1 VQPFRDLAPELD
13 NVAMMPARDLSL
25 VNMDPDFP
33 LPYAGDGI
41 LLADYSPAAT
51 EVLVD
56 SFVGSPLLHVEV
68 RHLGGALCVGSP
80 DHGCLDTIDQPFV
93 LFTFGFAAHA
103 EMKAAVDHQVD
114 RLLAGFE
121 PWNSGR
127 RYLNFTESQADPRTI
142 FPETSW
148 ERLQHVKSMHDP
160 DEMFLANHCI
170 PAVARP
176 S

>member
-1 VQPFRDLAPELD
+1 
-13 NVAMMPARDLSL
+13 MMPARDLSL

-33 LPYAGDGI
+33 LPYSGDGI

-51 EVLVD
+51 DVLVE

-93 LFTFGFAAHA
+93 LFTFGIAGDA
-103 EMKAAVDHQVD
+103 ELKAAVDHHVD
-114 RLLAGFE
+114 RLLARFE

-142 FPETSW
+142 FPEASW
-148 ERLQHVKSMHDP
+148 KRLQHLKSIHDP

-170 PAVARP
+170 PAGDRP

>member
-1 VQPFRDLAPELD
+1 
-13 NVAMMPARDLSL
+13 MMPARDLSL

-41 LLADYSPAAT
+41 LLTDYSPAAT
-51 EVLVD
+51 DVLVE

-68 RHLGGALCVGSP
+68 RHLGGALCVGSS

-93 LFTFGFAAHA
+93 LFTFGIAGDA
-103 EMKAAVDHQVD
+103 ETKVAVDHHVD
-114 RLLAGFE
+114 LLLERLE

-148 ERLQHVKSMHDP
+148 QRLQQTKAIFDP

-170 PAVARP
+170 PAADRT